1 MKFLPTLIP
10 ANHFGIADIHLTSS
24 NVLEA
29 DYAAWL
35 VGTAYV
41 IGNRVTIISPSAA
54 VTMTIAS
61 PCVVTWTA
69 HGLPD
74 GTPVRFTT
82 TGAFPTGIVSG
93 RIYFIRVLGVN
104 TFSLAEKPNGEV
116 ISTSGAQSGT
126 HTGFST
132 RHDVY
137 ESQTSNTG
145 KPPALN
151 PSDWLRVDS
160 TNRWRM
166 HDNSMGSQ
174 TANSNSIANVYEAL
188 QIVDAVALMNI
199 SAATVRVT
207 VTDAVDGLIFDKT
220 VSGIAP
226 ISASSFYAWAFEP
239 IVRVTDILIT
249 NLPPYINADIAV
261 TLTDTGNT
269 VLCGNLVLGKI
280 RDLGGTQ
287 YGMGMRIDDFSV
299 KDQNQFG
306 IFTVIEGA
314 YSRRLD
320 STVYVDNGAVDAVFN
335 LLAAHRAIPAVFVGA
350 GEIGSSILFGYAASY
365 NIVVEFFS
373 TSLMKIEV
381 EGLI

>member
-24 NVLEA
+24 NVTEA
-29 DYAAWL
+29 DHPAWN

-41 IGNRVTIISPSAA
+41 VGNRVTIISPSAT

-74 GTPVRFTT
+74 GTPVRITT
-82 TGAFPTGIVSG
+82 TGSLPTGVIAG
-93 RIYFIRVLGVN
+93 QIYFIRVLTVN
-104 TFSLAEKPNGEV
+104 TFYLAQKPGGEPL
-116 ISTSGAQSGT
+116 STSGSQGGT
-126 HTGFST
+126 HTGLAT

-145 KPPALN
+145 KPPAIN
-151 PSDWLRVDS
+151 PNDWLRVDS

-174 TANSNSIANVYEAL
+174 TSNNDSITNVYEAL
-188 QIVDAVALMNI
+188 QIIDAAALMNI
-199 SAATVRVT
+199 SAATVQIT
-207 VTDAVDGLIFDKT
+207 VTDAVEGVVFDKT

-226 ISASSFYAWAFEP
+226 ISVSSFYAWGFEP
-239 IVRVTDILIT
+239 IVRVTDMLIT
-249 NLPPYINADIAV
+249 GLPPYINADIAV
-261 TLTDTGNT
+261 TLADTGNT

-280 RDLGGTQ
+280 RDFGATD
-287 YGMGMRIDDFSV
+287 YGMSMRIDDYSV
-299 KDQNQFG
+299 KNKNTFG
-306 IFTVIEGA
+306 IYTVLEGA
-314 YSRRLD
+314 YSRRLEA
-320 STVYVDNGAVDAVFN
+320 TVYVDRGSVDAVFN
-335 LLAAHRAIPAVFVGA
+335 LLASYRAIPAVFVGA
-350 GEIGSSILFGYAASY
+350 EEYGSSILFGYVTTF
-365 NIVVEFFS
+365 NPVVSFFS

>member
-1 MKFLPTLIP
+1 
-10 ANHFGIADIHLTSS
+10 
-24 NVLEA
+24 
-29 DYAAWL
+29 
-35 VGTAYV
+35 
-41 IGNRVTIISPSAA
+41 
-54 VTMTIAS
+54 
-61 PCVVTWTA
+61 
-69 HGLPD
+69 
-74 GTPVRFTT
+74 
-82 TGAFPTGIVSG
+82 
-93 RIYFIRVLGVN
+93 
-104 TFSLAEKPNGEV
+104 
-116 ISTSGAQSGT
+116 
-126 HTGFST
+126 
-132 RHDVY
+132 
-137 ESQTSNTG
+137 
-145 KPPALN
+145 
-151 PSDWLRVDS
+151 
-160 TNRWRM
+160 
-166 HDNSMGSQ
+166 MGSQ

-287 YGMGMRIDDFSV
+287 YGMSMRIDDFSV

-350 GEIGSSILFGYAASY
+350 GEIGSSILFGYATSY